1 MIPRIAIIVGTVVWL
16 ATSVLPA
23 RAGDLLD
30 RIVAAVNG
38 HVILQSDWEDAVRY
52 EAFVAA
58 RPADQSSPEERKAAL
73 DRLIDQELLREQI
86 RSADFPA
93 ATDEEVAARVREIR
107 ERYMVAPDN
116 PVAWQ
121 AVLTRYHLTENEL
134 NQRVALELN
143 LMRLVD
149 ARLRPTVSIDA
160 PSIESYYNQELLP
173 QLRQAG
179 AKEVSLADV
188 TPKIRELLTQQKVNE
203 LLVSWLQ
210 NLRAGSEI
218 RTTFALPGSGGEAR

>member
-1 MIPRIAIIVGTVVWL
+1 MIQRIAIIVGTAVWL

-23 RAGDLLD
+23 RAGDILD

-52 EAFVAA
+52 EAFIAG
-58 RPADQSSPEERKAAL
+58 RPADQSTPEERKAAL

-93 ATDEEVAARVREIR
+93 ATDPEVAARVREIR
-107 ERYMVAPDN
+107 ERYSVAPDN
-116 PVAWQ
+116 PAAWQ
-121 AVLTRYHLTENEL
+121 AVLTRYRLTENEL
-134 NQRVALELN
+134 SERVALQLN

-149 ARLRPTVSIDA
+149 ARLRPTVSIEA
-160 PSIESYYNQELLP
+160 TSIESYYNQELLP

-179 AKEVSLADV
+179 AKEVSLAEV
-188 TPKIRELLTQQKVNE
+188 TPQIRELLTQQKVNE

-218 RTTFALPGSGGEAR
+218 RTSFALPGSEGEAR

>member
-1 MIPRIAIIVGTVVWL
+1 MIPRLTIIVGTAVWL

-23 RAGDLLD
+23 RAGDILD

-38 HVILQSDWEDAVRY
+38 HVILQSDWQDAVRY
-52 EAFVAA
+52 EAFIAGRA
-58 RPADQSSPEERKAAL
+58 ADQSSSEERKAAL

-107 ERYMVAPDN
+107 ERYAVPPDN

-121 AVLTRYHLTENEL
+121 AVLTRYLLTDNEL
-134 NQRVALELN
+134 SERVRLQLN
-143 LMRLVD
+143 LLRLVD
-149 ARLRPTVSIDA
+149 ARLRPTVSIEA
-160 PSIESYYNQELLP
+160 TSIESYYNQELLP